1 MLKIKF
7 WRTERIPMKR
17 NVLIIF
23 FILLLAGTMLFACA
37 RDEEESEPGAIE
49 KLTDETADE
58 IVKTIKTPLN
68 KAHSAKKTS
77 EDRMKNIDDALKE

>member
-1 MLKIKF
+1 MKKVAVEKF
-7 WRTERIPMKR
+7 WRRERIPMKR

-37 RDEEESEPGAIE
+37 RDEEEPEPGAIE

-58 IVKTIKTPLN
+58 IVKTIRP
-68 KAHSAKKTS
+68 HSTKPILPKKPVRTG
-77 EDRMKNIDDALKE
+77 

>member
-1 MLKIKF
+1 
-7 WRTERIPMKR
+7 MKR

-23 FILLLAGTMLFACA
+23 FILLLAGTMLLACT
-37 RDEEESEPGAIE
+37 RDEAESEPGAIE

-58 IVKTIKTPLN
+58 IVKTIKTPIN
-68 KAHSAKKTS
+68 KAHSAKNTG

>member
-1 MLKIKF
+1 
-7 WRTERIPMKR
+7 
-17 NVLIIF
+17 
-23 FILLLAGTMLFACA
+23 MLFACA
-37 RDEEESEPGAIE
+37 RDEEEPEPGAIE

-68 KAHSAKKTS
+68 KAHSAKKAG

>member
-1 MLKIKF
+1 
-7 WRTERIPMKR
+7 MKR

-37 RDEEESEPGAIE
+37 GGEEDSEPGAIE

-58 IVKTIKTPLN
+58 IVDKIKTPIN
-68 KAHSAKKTS
+68 KARSAKKTS
-77 EDRMKNIDDALKE
+77 QDRMKNMDDAVNE